1 MANVKCPSCGSSN
14 VEHIDTDKYQCPY
27 CGKTFSS
34 RESLQDVPVN
44 SNQVLVSEDK
54 PTFLMNLLSFLI
66 PVGGIILYFVKKAK
80 TPISA
85 KSYLKWGLI
94 GLAVTIVFE
103 IIYAFLIEY

>member
-1 MANVKCPSCGSSN
+1 
-14 VEHIDTDKYQCPY
+14 
-27 CGKTFSS
+27 
-34 RESLQDVPVN
+34 
-44 SNQVLVSEDK
+44 
-54 PTFLMNLLSFLI
+54 MNLLSFLI